1 MNFKSKTFFGKSTN
15 RNHCNNS
22 NYGGHNNSH
31 SSSHYDDDDG
41 GCSNS
46 HSNSHYDDGCYK
58 LCTYIVYNTYCVFYI
73 IHKQNNFLQ
82 FNV

>member
-31 SSSHYDDDDG
+31 SSSHYDD
-41 GCSNS
+41 
-46 HSNSHYDDGCYK
+46 GCYK